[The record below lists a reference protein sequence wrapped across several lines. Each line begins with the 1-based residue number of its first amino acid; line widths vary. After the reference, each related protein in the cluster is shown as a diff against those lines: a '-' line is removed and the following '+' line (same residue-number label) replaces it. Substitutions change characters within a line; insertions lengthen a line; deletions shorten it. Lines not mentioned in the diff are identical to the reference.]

1 MSWKAFVFGFVA
13 LGLALASCKSSD
25 IGTGINTVDRDYSA
39 SVKDAHEAAL
49 KTLQDDNLQI
59 ESDKADS
66 LGANIVAKRGASD
79 DKVLVD
85 IKGKEKG
92 KSSVSVRVQPGDKAQ
107 ATMLQ
112 DHIEEKLSP
121 AAK

>member
-1 MSWKAFVFGFVA
+1 MIWKAAGFGFVA
-13 LGLALASCKSSD
+13 VVLALAACSSSD
-25 IGTGINTVDRDYSA
+25 LGTGMNTVDREYPNT
-39 SVKDAHEAAL
+39 VKEAHEAAL
-49 KTLQDDNLQI
+49 ATLKAENLQI
-59 ESDKADS
+59 ESDKADA

-79 DKVLVD
+79 DKVMVD

-112 DHIEEKLSP
+112 DRIEEKLSP